1 MSTKRAKLKKMP
13 KFWGSIVAIIT
24 PFRNGKV
31 DEKALR
37 KLIEWHISKGTHG
50 IVPCGTTGES
60 ATLSHEEHEHVVEVT
75 LDQVRGRIPVI
86 AGTGSNSTK
95 EAIRLTA
102 SAKKSGANAALL
114 ISPYYNRPTQE
125 GLYQHFK
132 AVAEAVD
139 IPQIL
144 YNIPGRT
151 AVNILP
157 QTVARLAQIR
167 NIIGVKEATGDLKQT
182 TEMISLCPK
191 DFLVLSG
198 EDFLNLPLLAIGAHG
213 SISVLANVVPKEMSK
228 MMEAW
233 FAGNPEPAIEFHYKY
248 FALTGALF
256 LESSPTP
263 VKTALAMMGK
273 MTEDVRLPLYAMSE
287 SNRKKLKQV
296 LKNDK
301 LI

>member
-1 MSTKRAKLKKMP
+1 MSAKKAKLKKLP
-13 KFWGSIVAIIT
+13 QFWGSMVAIVT

-37 KLIEWHISKGTHG
+37 NLIEWHITEGSHG

-60 ATLSHEEHEHVVEVT
+60 ATLSHEEHEHVVDVT
-75 LDQVRGRIPVI
+75 VDQVKGRIPVI

-102 SAKKSGANAALL
+102 SAKKSGADAALL
-114 ISPYYNRPTQE
+114 ISPYYNRPSQE
-125 GLYQHFK
+125 GLYHHFK

-157 QTVARLAQIR
+157 QTIARLAKIP

-198 EDFLNLPLLAIGAHG
+198 EDFLNLPLLAIGAKG
-213 SISVLANVVPKEMSK
+213 SISVVANVVPKEMSK
-228 MMEAW
+228 IMDAW

-248 FALTGALF
+248 FVLTGALF
-256 LESSPTP
+256 LETNPAP

-273 MTEDVRLPLYAMSE
+273 MTDEVRLPLYAMSDT
-287 SNRKKLKQV
+287 NKKKLKHI